1 MGSTQST
8 WGVWKNHGD
17 CTVVLTPALLAVFCQ
32 KCRHKLVPTNIFDIP
47 AVLQMAS
54 VDLYKIFDIPAAPCT
69 WQPKYQCGQ
78 LFKKPGDFDENINIT
93 KDQVDVKSQN
103 QLNLFF
109 ETKNLFKKRMWEAN
123 GWDAIPIVFWSFDCN
138 DVQKNKKMN
147 QHNQIHKHKQ
157 KQKHKQKHKHKQ
169 KQKNENK
176 HKISNTTQQYLHKH

>member
-1 MGSTQST
+1 M
-8 WGVWKNHGD
+8 GVWKNHGD

-47 AVLQMAS
+47 AVLHMAS
-54 VDLYKIFDIPAAPCT
+54 VDLCLSPQKFLTFQRSPA
-69 WQPKYQCGQ
+69 PKYQCGQ

-123 GWDAIPIVFWSFDCN
+123 G
-138 DVQKNKKMN
+138 
-147 QHNQIHKHKQ
+147 
-157 KQKHKQKHKHKQ
+157 
-169 KQKNENK
+169 
-176 HKISNTTQQYLHKH
+176 